1 MYLMLRPSLKLMSH
15 DSPLYWVQWQ
25 DHDTRSAG
33 PPVQCSV
40 WDRWWWECD
49 QKMAG
54 RWQCQADIFL
64 LRHLWLRQCY
74 NVFIMSR
81 DTTIA
86 WWRTIKFSLTFIRS
100 VSICSGLTTISP
112 LIWYSYRPRSTDN
125 EWYLIKSVREL
136 PLQPCSA
143 AWSALQCNAARVSDH

>member
-1 MYLMLRPSLKLMSH
+1 MILHFIGFNDKTTTPGAR
-15 DSPLYWVQWQ
+15 
-25 DHDTRSAG
+25 DH
-33 PPVQCSV
+33 QCSAQSETDDDESV
-40 WDRWWWECD
+40 IRRWRGGVSVRLTSSYCDTCGWDNV
-49 QKMAG
+49 
-54 RWQCQADIFL
+54 
-64 LRHLWLRQCY
+64 

-136 PLQPCSA
+136 PLHSCST
-143 AWSALQCNAARVSDH
+143 AWSALQCNAARVSDQSVARQYRW